1 MKINGYL
8 FIFTLLVLAALTFMT
23 GQFINQRRNNLRLEQ
38 NIVDLAT
45 GMESLQ
51 DSMAAKVGVLRLDI
65 AEVKKAFPDLR
76 DELKREFN
84 IKLRNAELYSKAVT
98 EHRRDFV
105 VYVRDSTA
113 ITEITAQR
121 ANFTDQWID
130 FSWYRP
136 AGSDSSQVNI
146 VVPDSLIQV
155 VYKERREGFPLGRG
169 WFKKKDLK
177 QQIKS
182 LNPYTIIKY
191 NQVIKIEK

>member
-1 MKINGYL
+1 MKVNAYL
-8 FIFTLLVLAALTFMT
+8 LIFAVLVLIALAFVT
-23 GQFINQRRNNLRLEQ
+23 GQFLNQRRNNARLEQ
-38 NIVDLAT
+38 NIVNLAA

-65 AEVKKAFPDLR
+65 GEVKKAFPDLKN
-76 DELKREFN
+76 ELKREFN
-84 IKLRNAELYSKAVT
+84 VKLRNAELFSRSVT
-98 EHRRDFV
+98 EHTRDFV
-105 VYVRDSTA
+105 VFVRDSTVV
-113 ITEITAQR
+113 TEITAQR

-155 VYKERREGFPLGRG
+155 VYRERREGFPMGRG

-191 NQVIKIEK
+191 NQAIQIEK

>member
-1 MKINGYL
+1 MKFNGYL
-8 FIFTLLVLAALTFMT
+8 FIFAFLALAALAFMT
-23 GQFINQRRNNLRLEQ
+23 GQFINQRRNNIRLEQ
-38 NIVDLAT
+38 NIVDIAT

-65 AEVKKAFPDLR
+65 DEVKKAFPDLKE
-76 DELKREFN
+76 ELKREFD
-84 IKLRNAELYSKAVT
+84 IKLRNAELFSKTVT
-98 EHRRDFV
+98 EHTRDFV
-105 VYVRDSTA
+105 VFVRDSTA
-113 ITEITAQR
+113 VTEITAQR
-121 ANFTDQWID
+121 ANFVDQWIN

-136 AGSDSSQVNI
+136 AGSDSSHVNI

-182 LNPYTIIKY
+182 LNPYTVIKY
-191 NQVIKIEK
+191 NQAIKIEK